1 MSQDAAPPPGP
12 LPIGDGEGESSEENR
27 TRMPRKIHEG
37 YEKTEGHEGVMERG
51 GDIAGQQLHE
61 GTEQVTGGATGR
73 TIMPLPVE
81 RLRMLHG
88 WAMVRRAAGYVW
100 QPRSVAEIGAVLALA
115 QRSGRTVVPRGAG
128 YSYNDAAMN
137 REDIVLNLARMN
149 RVLAWDALN
158 GTITVEPGVTVR
170 DLWRAVLADC
180 WWPPVVPGTMG
191 PTLGGAL
198 AQNVHGKNA
207 WRLGSIGEH
216 VLSFDLLG
224 PQGDLVTVTPTS
236 DPELF
241 HAAIGGIGMLGI
253 ITSVTLR
260 LRRIVSG
267 VLTTRTFAAHDLG
280 EMFTLFAEHAPAAD
294 YLVGWIDGF
303 ASGAALGRG
312 LVERADFS
320 EEPDST
326 TLHPSAQD
334 VAPKIAGLVP
344 RAQLWRVM
352 KPLFT
357 DPAMRAANLAQ
368 YRRGALTGG
377 HVHYTPH
384 AQFHFLHDYMPN
396 WQRSWLPGG
405 LRQFQAFIPREHA
418 YTICA
423 ELLTRSQE
431 AQIYPYLC
439 VFKQHRADPFLLRY
453 QLDGFSLSLDYHVT
467 AHNAARLDELFAALR
482 APVVASGGTFYLA
495 KDDSLDAVTYART
508 VGPDRIARFLELK
521 RARDPEGRL
530 QSDLFRRVF
539 GV

>member
-1 MSQDAAPPPGP
+1 MIEDV
-12 LPIGDGEGESSEENR
+12 EGSGTRHEE
-27 TRMPRKIHEG
+27 HEG
-37 YEKTEGHEGVMERG
+37 AYDEPAPRQAIT
-51 GDIAGQQLHE
+51 L
-61 GTEQVTGGATGR
+61 
-73 TIMPLPVE
+73 LPVE

-88 WAMVRRAAGYVW
+88 WAMVQRAAGYVW
-100 QPRSVAEIGAVLALA
+100 QPTTVEEIRDVLALA
-115 QRSGRTVVPRGAG
+115 QRTGRTVAPRGAG
-128 YSYNDAAMN
+128 YSYNDAALN
-137 REDIVLNLARMN
+137 REEIVLDLSRMH

-158 GTITVEPGVTVR
+158 GVITVEPGVTVR
-170 DLWRAVLADC
+170 DLWRKVLADC

-191 PTLGGAL
+191 PTIGGAL
-198 AQNVHGKNA
+198 AMNVHGKNA

-216 VLSFDLLG
+216 ILSFDLLS
-224 PQGDLVTVTPTS
+224 PAGDLVSVTPDA
-236 DPELF
+236 DPDLF

-260 LRRIVSG
+260 MRRIVSG
-267 VLTTRTFAAHDLG
+267 LLATRTFAARNLD
-280 EMFTLFAEHAPAAD
+280 EMFRLFAEHAPAAD

-303 ASGAALGRG
+303 AAGVALGRG

-320 EEPDST
+320 EEPDSVS
-326 TLHPSAQD
+326 LHPGAQD
-334 VAPKIAGLVP
+334 VPPKIAGLVP

-357 DPAMRAANLAQ
+357 DPAMRATNAAQ
-368 YRRGALTGG
+368 FRRGALTGG

-418 YTICA
+418 YSICA
-423 ELLTRSQE
+423 ELLERSH
-431 AQIYPYLC
+431 AARLYPYLC
-439 VFKQHRADPFLLRY
+439 VFKQHRSDPFLLRY

-467 AHNAARLDELFAALR
+467 AHNAARLDELFVALR

-495 KDDSLDAVTYART
+495 KDDSLDAATYART
-508 VGPDRIARFLELK
+508 VGPERVARFLALK

-539 GV
+539 GGTAGIGE